1 MARRALTLFVVG
13 VILAVGGACA
23 GSGYQFVRNSSTGT
37 YFKVPERWKV
47 YGHKESLDFIQE
59 AAASDD
65 LSDRLPF
72 VTTFDASTR
81 PSVGFDP
88 ASDQPNGL
96 AQVRKLTADERDQA
110 SLYSARNVLWD
121 VDAGLEQGDVQIDR
135 YEEVRRGELR
145 GQRIVFGAEVEGQ
158 VFKVDQTTLLD
169 ERAQR
174 IYILA
179 VGCSVD
185 CFDKNHKA
193 IDKVVTSLTIKER

>member
-1 MARRALTLFVVG
+1 MATIA
-13 VILAVGGACA
+13 GACA

-59 AAASDD
+59 AAASQD

-110 SLYSARNVLWD
+110 SFFTARNVLFE
-121 VDAGLEQGDVQIDR
+121 VDALLEQGEVEVER
-135 YEEVRRGELR
+135 YEEVSRGELR
-145 GQRIVFGAEVEGQ
+145 GQRIVFGAEFEGQ
-158 VFKVDQTTLLD
+158 AFKVDQTTLLD

-174 IYILA
+174 VYILA
-179 VGCSVD
+179 VGCSLD
-185 CFDKNHKA
+185 CFDKHHKA